1 MLFLNTFE
9 ASLCLMQVSLCPRDQ
24 PIPWGMLL
32 HFLRFWSSFVQA
44 EICED
49 YPKWLPWQPCPN
61 CWTFR
66 RGKTA
71 QRSTEEWPHT
81 DGDCFELQREVK
93 KCTENHGKPSSKPP
107 SKQGY
112 FIYFYILPLLVQLG
126 MVYYW
131 LLGLPCIMWHRP
143 KHQTNW
149 SWGVIDLL

>member
-71 QRSTEEWPHT
+71 KRSTEEWPHT

-107 SKQGY
+107 SKDTL
-112 FIYFYILPLLVQLG
+112 YICISFRFWSNLAWCIID
-126 MVYYW
+126 YW
-131 LLGLPCIMWHRP
+131 AYHTSCDIDRNT
-143 KHQTNW
+143 KQTE
-149 SWGVIDLL
+149 VEA